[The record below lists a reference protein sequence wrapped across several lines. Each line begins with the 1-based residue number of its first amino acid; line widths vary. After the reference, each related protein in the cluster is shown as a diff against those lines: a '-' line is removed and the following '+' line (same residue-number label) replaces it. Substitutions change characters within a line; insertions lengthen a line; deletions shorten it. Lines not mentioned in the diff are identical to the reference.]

1 MNSRL
6 KGMGIISTLFVI
18 VSVIY
23 YERVISEALLLRPVA
38 FEVLEHKEELLAAY
52 HEEEI
57 IELVDEISRHTDII

>member
-52 HEEEI
+52 HEEKI
-57 IELVDEISRHTDII
+57 IELVDEITRHTDII